1 MFLIS
6 WWSQPPRSMA
16 SVLILSHF
24 LGKQMPPSWEPLY
37 SLPISL
43 LGHQP
48 CKQILMAH
56 LPLSCSFAASHII
69 ASSTSSACT
78 VLLSWSR
85 GHWCHKMKCPLPSS
99 ASSPACHLD
108 LIPALCFV
116 VSSTQIPLGKGGQ
129 QRMKERKREGSTE
142 IKTRGKERERRK
154 NGKRKAEIKE
164 FKRRN
169 NCREGKGME
178 TIRRK
183 GR

>member
-142 IKTRGKERERRK
+142 IKQEGRRGKGGRMRREKQKLK
-154 NGKRKAEIKE
+154 NSKGGTTVGRG
-164 FKRRN
+164 
-169 NCREGKGME
+169 REW
-178 TIRRK
+178 RQ
-183 GR
+183 

>member
-142 IKTRGKERERRK
+142 IKQEGRREKGGRMGREKQKLKNSKGGTTVGRGREWRR
-154 NGKRKAEIKE
+154 
-164 FKRRN
+164 
-169 NCREGKGME
+169 
-178 TIRRK
+178 
-183 GR
+183 

>member
-1 MFLIS
+1 MFIIS

-85 GHWCHKMKCPLPSS
+85 GHWCHKMKCPLPSC

-108 LIPALCFV
+108 LMPALCFV

-142 IKTRGKERERRK
+142 IKQEGRREKGGRMGREKQKLKNSKGGTTVGRGREWRR
-154 NGKRKAEIKE
+154 
-164 FKRRN
+164 
-169 NCREGKGME
+169 
-178 TIRRK
+178 
-183 GR
+183 